1 MKKDGVKGNPRFNKV
16 GGEAVLEGVMMKA
29 GQRSCTALRMPD
41 GTVRVVEKQ
50 FHSVREKHG
59 LLRIPVL
66 RGMVSFVESMVLSY
80 RTLTLS
86 AEAVGG
92 GEEEE
97 TKFEKWLRKTFGKS
111 IYDFVMVLG
120 TVLGLVLAFGL
131 FFYLPMALTK
141 WFDTLSGGTLGWFK
155 NAIEG
160 GMRILIFIGYV
171 ALVSLMPDI
180 RRTFQ
185 YHGAEH
191 KSILCYESGAEL
203 TVENVRRQKR
213 FHPRCGTSFIFV
225 IMILS
230 IIVFSFVTWDTL
242 WLRLLLKLPLLPLI
256 AGVGFEFL
264 MYAGK
269 HDNLLT
275 KIATAPG
282 LWMQRLTTRE
292 PDDDQIEIGITA
304 LKSALSE
311 EFHDL
316 NLEKV
321 QGTEDTYTL
330 LTEQLLAKRA
340 AEQAAD
346 GATETDGGQTEPADA
361 GSGEKAE
368 ESR

>member
-1 MKKDGVKGNPRFNKV
+1 MKKDGAEGNPRFNKV

-29 GQRSCTALRMPD
+29 GKNSCTALRMLD
-41 GTVRVVEKQ
+41 GTVRVVKKQ
-50 FHSVREKHG
+50 FHSARERHK

-66 RGMVSFVESMVLSY
+66 RGIVSFVESMVLSY

-97 TKFEKWLRKTFGKS
+97 TTFGKS

-304 LKSALSE
+304 LKAALCD
-311 EFHDL
+311 EFPEL
-316 NLEKV
+316 PLERLA
-321 QGTEDTYTL
+321 GTDDTYTL
-330 LTEQLLAKRA
+330 LTDALLAKRA
-340 AEQAAD
+340 AQ
-346 GATETDGGQTEPADA
+346 QTEEEQGPEQKDGTAQP
-361 GSGEKAE
+361 EAE
-368 ESR
+368 H

>member
-1 MKKDGVKGNPRFNKV
+1 MKKDGAERNPRFNKV

-29 GQRSCTALRMPD
+29 GKNSCTALRMPD
-41 GTVRVVEKQ
+41 GTVRVVKKQ
-50 FHSVREKHG
+50 FHSARERHK

-66 RGMVSFVESMVLSY
+66 RGIVSFVESMVLSY

-97 TKFEKWLRKTFGKS
+97 TKFEKWLRRTFGKS

-191 KSILCYESGAEL
+191 KSIL
-203 TVENVRRQKR
+203 
-213 FHPRCGTSFIFV
+213 
-225 IMILS
+225 
-230 IIVFSFVTWDTL
+230 
-242 WLRLLLKLPLLPLI
+242 
-256 AGVGFEFL
+256 
-264 MYAGK
+264 
-269 HDNLLT
+269 
-275 KIATAPG
+275 
-282 LWMQRLTTRE
+282 
-292 PDDDQIEIGITA
+292 
-304 LKSALSE
+304 
-311 EFHDL
+311 
-316 NLEKV
+316 
-321 QGTEDTYTL
+321 
-330 LTEQLLAKRA
+330 
-340 AEQAAD
+340 
-346 GATETDGGQTEPADA
+346 
-361 GSGEKAE
+361 
-368 ESR
+368 

>member
-1 MKKDGVKGNPRFNKV
+1 MKKDGAERNPRFNKV

-29 GQRSCTALRMPD
+29 GKNSCTALRMPD
-41 GTVRVVEKQ
+41 GTVRVVKKQ
-50 FHSVREKHG
+50 FHSARERHK

-66 RGMVSFVESMVLSY
+66 RGIVSFVESMVLSY

-97 TKFEKWLRKTFGKS
+97 TKFEKWLRRTFGKS

-304 LKSALSE
+304 LKAALCD
-311 EFHDL
+311 EFPEL
-316 NLEKV
+316 PLERLA
-321 QGTEDTYTL
+321 GTDDTYTL
-330 LTEQLLAKRA
+330 LTDALLAKRA
-340 AEQAAD
+340 AQ
-346 GATETDGGQTEPADA
+346 QTEEEQGPEQKDGTAQP
-361 GSGEKAE
+361 EAE
-368 ESR
+368 Y